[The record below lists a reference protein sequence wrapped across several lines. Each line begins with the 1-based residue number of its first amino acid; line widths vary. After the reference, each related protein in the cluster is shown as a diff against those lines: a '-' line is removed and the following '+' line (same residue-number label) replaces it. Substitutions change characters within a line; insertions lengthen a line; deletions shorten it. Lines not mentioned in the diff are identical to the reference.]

1 MFHLYHCKDCD
12 EVFAFT
18 GFDHSPQYQYLPE
31 KGIYREENLEERVAH
46 TAKHDGHHLKKLR
59 LIKGTMISERDY
71 REPVKETY
79 FEATN
84 GRERFVIKKWR
95 GDINEPM
102 SYELIQ
108 GSLKIIFDSCEV
120 REKEI
125 KKEWLRFMSKSLQEK
140 GMIFLSILKE
150 VVTEIMIG
158 KDSRL
163 MFDSSNPLVHYQKLN
178 QRCIRMILK
187 KLKNAVTPMELREI
201 REFIYEQNQA
211 DGVMPLLIRKKFFI
225 ETENTQAHTET
236 SGIRLPSRIRR
247 IPERIGPAEQSL

>member
-1 MFHLYHCKDCD
+1 MFHLYHCKDCN

-18 GFDHSPQYQYLPE
+18 VFDHSPQYQYLPE
-31 KGIYREENLEERVAH
+31 KGIYREENLEERVALR
-46 TAKHDGHHLKKLR
+46 AKHVGHHLEKLR

-102 SYELIQ
+102 SYELIP
-108 GSLKIIFDSCEV
+108 GSLKIINHVYEV
-120 REKEI
+120 REREI

-140 GMIFLSILKE
+140 GMVFLTVLKE
-150 VVTEIMIG
+150 AVTEIMVN
-158 KDSRL
+158 KNSR
-163 MFDSSNPLVHYQKLN
+163 MTFDSSNPLVYYQKLN

-247 IPERIGPAEQSL
+247 IPERTGPAEQRA